1 MDNGRISKAQ
11 YEAIRKNVAN
21 WPQWK
26 KDYANQH
33 VIVSVKAKKI

>member
-1 MDNGRISKAQ
+1 MDNGRISQAQ

-26 KDYANQH
+26 KNYANQH
-33 VIVSVKAKKI
+33 IIISPNTKKI